1 MATAVPVSGL
11 TGAMGPMTAMAA
23 GSLIFDNESEEIV
36 TKTVPKGKIGRS
48 MNVNFVIRNT
58 SGVDWKDVK
67 VGIADRDF
75 SMSRPDAIDGDY
87 VFPFEITENTFK
99 QTLVGTVRHEEG
111 KNEKNVSLTAR
122 VRADLPEGYYS
133 VTVEVEYGINDNR
146 VTIPGEVLIWV
157 TKPGANDK
165 DNDPDRQISFTL
177 GEGQATP
184 YGDYPNVMDFAINM
198 RNSGISEAR
207 DVTASM
213 VLSKDSNEFP
223 FAINEGNYDR
233 KYEKIAAGE
242 TVSMPYSF
250 AIRSDAYTGYY
261 PLKFEITYRETAT
274 GDLQKIEE
282 EFWVHVKNKEKED
295 TSKDFNEND
304 RTKARLV
311 VDSFETIP
319 KDIVAGENFQ
329 LILRMKNASSS
340 IGASNILFSLESEKV
355 SDSAVFT
362 TASGSSSV
370 VVNSLGAGEVTELKI
385 DMQSKAG
392 IDQRSYALNIKE
404 TYDSPE
410 FKNASET
417 VSIDIPL
424 KQIARLNTGTIEVMP
439 SSMEVGNESNIM
451 FPINNTGRVIL
462 YNVTVAFQADS
473 IVPTDTY
480 VGNIKPGE
488 TGNVDVMVT
497 GAAATTDDGKVKI
510 LITYEDENGIQQEPI
525 EKELNLYVTEPMDY
539 SDMDMDAGNF
549 DDTVDQEPAGIQKY
563 LKFIIPA
570 AAVLAVAAITVV
582 VVKKKKKKASQEE
595 DVDDEIS

>member
-1 MATAVPVSGL
+1 
-11 TGAMGPMTAMAA
+11 MGPMTAMAA

-58 SGVDWKDVK
+58 SGVDWEDVK

-295 TSKDFNEND
+295 ASKDFNEND

>member
-1 MATAVPVSGL
+1 
-11 TGAMGPMTAMAA
+11 MTAMAA

-563 LKFIIPA
+563 LKFIILA

>member
-1 MATAVPVSGL
+1 MPTPD
-11 TGAMGPMTAMAA
+11 T
-23 GSLIFDNESEEIV
+23 
-36 TKTVPKGKIGRS
+36 
-48 MNVNFVIRNT
+48 IR
-58 SGVDWKDVK
+58 
-67 VGIADRDF
+67 
-75 SMSRPDAIDGDY
+75 
-87 VFPFEITENTFK
+87 
-99 QTLVGTVRHEEG
+99 
-111 KNEKNVSLTAR
+111 
-122 VRADLPEGYYS
+122 
-133 VTVEVEYGINDNR
+133 
-146 VTIPGEVLIWV
+146 
-157 TKPGANDK
+157 
-165 DNDPDRQISFTL
+165 
-177 GEGQATP
+177 
-184 YGDYPNVMDFAINM
+184 
-198 RNSGISEAR
+198 
-207 DVTASM
+207 
-213 VLSKDSNEFP
+213 
-223 FAINEGNYDR
+223 
-233 KYEKIAAGE
+233 
-242 TVSMPYSF
+242 
-250 AIRSDAYTGYY
+250 
-261 PLKFEITYRETAT
+261 LKFEITYRETAT

-295 TSKDFNEND
+295 ASKDFNEND

-462 YNVTVAFQADS
+462 YNVTVAFQAVFHRAD
-473 IVPTDTY
+473 
-480 VGNIKPGE
+480 
-488 TGNVDVMVT
+488 
-497 GAAATTDDGKVKI
+497 
-510 LITYEDENGIQQEPI
+510 
-525 EKELNLYVTEPMDY
+525 
-539 SDMDMDAGNF
+539 
-549 DDTVDQEPAGIQKY
+549 
-563 LKFIIPA
+563 
-570 AAVLAVAAITVV
+570 
-582 VVKKKKKKASQEE
+582 
-595 DVDDEIS
+595 

>member
-1 MATAVPVSGL
+1 
-11 TGAMGPMTAMAA
+11 
-23 GSLIFDNESEEIV
+23 
-36 TKTVPKGKIGRS
+36 
-48 MNVNFVIRNT
+48 
-58 SGVDWKDVK
+58 
-67 VGIADRDF
+67 
-75 SMSRPDAIDGDY
+75 
-87 VFPFEITENTFK
+87 
-99 QTLVGTVRHEEG
+99 
-111 KNEKNVSLTAR
+111 
-122 VRADLPEGYYS
+122 
-133 VTVEVEYGINDNR
+133 
-146 VTIPGEVLIWV
+146 
-157 TKPGANDK
+157 
-165 DNDPDRQISFTL
+165 
-177 GEGQATP
+177 
-184 YGDYPNVMDFAINM
+184 MDFAINM

-295 TSKDFNEND
+295 ASKDFNEND

-525 EKELNLYVTEPMDY
+525 EKELNLYVTEPVDY

>member
-1 MATAVPVSGL
+1 
-11 TGAMGPMTAMAA
+11 MTAMAA

>member
-1 MATAVPVSGL
+1 
-11 TGAMGPMTAMAA
+11 MTAMAA

-58 SGVDWKDVK
+58 SDVDWTDVK

-99 QTLVGTVRHEEG
+99 QTLVGTVSHEEG

-133 VTVEVEYGINDNR
+133 VTVEVEYVTKDNR

-157 TKPGANDK
+157 TKPGANDT
-165 DNDPDRQISFTL
+165 DNDPDRQISFAL
-177 GEGQATP
+177 GEGQSTP
-184 YGDYPNVMDFAINM
+184 YGDYPNTMDFAINM

-207 DVTASM
+207 DVTASL

-250 AIRSDAYTGYY
+250 AIRFDAYTGYY

-274 GDLQKIEE
+274 GDLQKVED

-295 TSKDFNEND
+295 DSKDFNEND

-311 VDSFETIP
+311 VESFETIP
-319 KDIVAGENFQ
+319 KDIIAGEDFQ

-340 IGASNILFSLESEKV
+340 INASNILFSLESEKV

-370 VVNSLGAGEVTELKI
+370 VVNSLAAGEVTELKI
-385 DMQSKAG
+385 DLQSKAG

-410 FKNASET
+410 FKNASAT

-510 LITYEDENGIQQEPI
+510 LITYEDENGIQQDPI
-525 EKELNLYVTEPMDY
+525 EKELDLYVTEPMDY
-539 SDMDMDAGNF
+539 SDMDMDVGNF
-549 DDTVDQEPAGIQKY
+549 DDTVDQQPTGIQKY

-570 AAVLAVAAITVV
+570 VAVLVVVVVTVV
-582 VVKKKKKKASQEE
+582 IVKKKKKKASQEE

>member
-1 MATAVPVSGL
+1 MNINFVVR
-11 TGAMGPMTAMAA
+11 
-23 GSLIFDNESEEIV
+23 NESGGDWE
-36 TKTVPKGKIGRS
+36 
-48 MNVNFVIRNT
+48 NVV
-58 SGVDWKDVK
+58 
-67 VGIADRDF
+67 VGIEEQDF
-75 SMSRPDAIDGDY
+75 TMSKPDAIDGDY

-99 QTLVGTVRHEEG
+99 TTTLGTVQAG
-111 KNEKNVSLTAR
+111 KEKNASLTAR
-122 VRADLPEGYYS
+122 VRADLSEGYYS
-133 VTVEVEYGINDNR
+133 VPIAIYSKSGDSRQAIAY
-146 VTIPGEVLIWV
+146 GEVLIWV

-295 TSKDFNEND
+295 ASKDFNEND

-340 IGASNILFSLESEKV
+340 IGASNILFSLESEKG

-385 DMQSKAG
+385 DMHSKAG

-404 TYDSPE
+404 SYDSPE

-473 IVPTDTY
+473 IVPIDTF
-480 VGNIKPGE
+480 VGN
-488 TGNVDVMVT
+488 
-497 GAAATTDDGKVKI
+497 
-510 LITYEDENGIQQEPI
+510 
-525 EKELNLYVTEPMDY
+525 
-539 SDMDMDAGNF
+539 F
-549 DDTVDQEPAGIQKY
+549 
-563 LKFIIPA
+563 
-570 AAVLAVAAITVV
+570 
-582 VVKKKKKKASQEE
+582 
-595 DVDDEIS
+595 

>member
-1 MATAVPVSGL
+1 
-11 TGAMGPMTAMAA
+11 MTAMA
-23 GSLIFDNESEEIV
+23 SPMNNNSDEIV
-36 TKTVPKGKIGRS
+36 TKSISKGKIGRS
-48 MNVNFVIRNT
+48 MNINFVVRNE
-58 SGVDWKDVK
+58 SGGDWENVV
-67 VGIADRDF
+67 VGIEEQDF
-75 SMSRPDAIDGDY
+75 TMSKPDAIDGDY

-99 QTLVGTVRHEEG
+99 TTTLGTVQAG
-111 KNEKNVSLTAR
+111 KEKNASLTAR
-122 VRADLPEGYYS
+122 VRADLSEGYYS
-133 VTVEVEYGINDNR
+133 VPIAIYSKSGDSRQAIAY
-146 VTIPGEVLIWV
+146 GEVLIWV

-165 DNDPDRQISFTL
+165 DNDPDRQISFPL

-295 TSKDFNEND
+295 ASKDFNEND

-473 IVPTDTY
+473 IVPIDTY